1 MLLLSQLGLYSYE
14 RLRWEAGGRERRARS
29 SFLSHF
35 QARAR
40 SLVPMV
46 AASVRQQI
54 HQVTL
59 TESDAVSKWSSLLE
73 VLEVSFVFHW

>member
-1 MLLLSQLGLYSYE
+1 MSKYLYLIIRRFVWRAGGVILLSQLGLYVYE
-14 RLRWEAGGRERRARS
+14 RLLWETGGRERRARS

-40 SLVPMV
+40 PLVHMV

-54 HQVTL
+54 QQV
-59 TESDAVSKWSSLLE
+59 
-73 VLEVSFVFHW
+73 